1 MKRRQAAVTSDAT
14 KQVTKTSAAKDYSAT
29 AVVFVGNKQFVCRA
43 TSLSASGVLLF
54 PRTRCPKGTFL
65 RVNLCL
71 PGFSDLLD
79 LDCVVERETSAKGYY
94 AWRVT
99 FHEPSETERTLI
111 QTYAAWNAYRKLRKT
126 QEVRSPTASHPT
138 IRRRMTGPDLPRI
151 KTGMYPA
158 VSDRA
163 PEETMLSYQRRKQQ
177 ANVRRKERMA
187 SAKAKHELRELYR
200 AALKDLDGKKK

>member
-1 MKRRQAAVTSDAT
+1 MKRRRAAVTSDDTPRPARPA
-14 KQVTKTSAAKDYSAT
+14 AAKDYSAT

-43 TSLSASGVLLF
+43 TSLSVSGILLF
-54 PRTRCPKGTFL
+54 PRTRCPKGTFM

-79 LDCVVERETSAKGYY
+79 LDCVIERETSAGGYY
-94 AWRVT
+94 AWRVK
-99 FHEPSETERTLI
+99 FHEPSATERTLI

-138 IRRRMTGPDLPRI
+138 IRNRMTGPHLPRI

-177 ANVRRKERMA
+177 AEVRRQERTA
-187 SAKAKHELRELYR
+187 SAKAKKELRDLYK
-200 AALKDLDGKKK
+200 AALNDMDGK